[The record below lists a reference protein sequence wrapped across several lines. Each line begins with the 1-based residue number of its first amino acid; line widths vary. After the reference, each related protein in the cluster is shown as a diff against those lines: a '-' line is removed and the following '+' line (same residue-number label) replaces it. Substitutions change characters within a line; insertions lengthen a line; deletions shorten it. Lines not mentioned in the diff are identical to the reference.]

1 MSEKMEEMGK
11 TGSKYDVIII
21 GAGIG
26 GLTCG
31 SYLAKA
37 GKKVLICEQQSKPG
51 GCCTSFKRDE
61 FTFEAS
67 IHWLSGLGKG
77 KFIYKI
83 LEELEIQDKIE
94 FIRFDP
100 VYRLIGKDF
109 ELVLSSDIAKFEEDL
124 VSMFPAERKSIHK
137 LISKCASI
145 AKHPL
150 KMLRYM
156 KKTNEEIID
165 PLFRDQK
172 LKKILYRLMP
182 PKYSLSNQIGMVSKG
197 DYRYPKKGTSQALS
211 NLLAE
216 TFQANGGDL
225 SLNTMVNKILIE
237 NGVARG
243 VELPN
248 GEQIKASYVIS
259 NGDARLTFLKL
270 VGKEWLSEEFIKELK
285 REVCASLFLVSLGM
299 DLDLKETRFGG
310 EMIHYILDLD
320 ELETSDPNKCPIELI
335 IYSNRDPSLAPPG
348 KSTVAI
354 AAGIPYDYMN
364 KWKSEDGE
372 RGEEYRKLKEEVADH
387 LIKTAENVIPG
398 LSEHIVCKDIAT
410 PLTYERYTLNSKGS
424 MMGWDPTP
432 ENMRKMFKMR
442 KQDTPIKNL
451 YQVGHWTFPGGGVPT
466 VMISGKNCAK
476 QVLRKSKKER
486 M

>member
-1 MSEKMEEMGK
+1 
-11 TGSKYDVIII
+11 
-21 GAGIG
+21 
-26 GLTCG
+26 
-31 SYLAKA
+31 
-37 GKKVLICEQQSKPG
+37 
-51 GCCTSFKRDE
+51 
-61 FTFEAS
+61 
-67 IHWLSGLGKG
+67 
-77 KFIYKI
+77 
-83 LEELEIQDKIE
+83 
-94 FIRFDP
+94 
-100 VYRLIGKDF
+100 
-109 ELVLSSDIAKFEEDL
+109 
-124 VSMFPAERKSIHK
+124 
-137 LISKCASI
+137 
-145 AKHPL
+145 
-150 KMLRYM
+150 M

-216 TFQANGGDL
+216 TYQANGGDL
-225 SLNTMVNKILIE
+225 SLNMMVNKILIE

-243 VELPN
+243 VELAN
-248 GEQIKASYVIS
+248 EEQIKASYVIS

-270 VGKEWLSEEFIKELK
+270 VGKEWLGEEFVKELK
-285 REVCASLFLVSLGM
+285 REVCASLFLVSLGVNM
-299 DLDLKETRFGG
+299 DLKEKFGG
-310 EMIHYILDLD
+310 EMIHYIPDLD
-320 ELETSDPNKCPIELI
+320 ELETSDPSKCPIEII

-354 AAGIPYDYMN
+354 AAGIPHDYMN
-364 KWKSEDGE
+364 NWNTENGE
-372 RGEEYRKLKEEVADH
+372 RGEAYRKLKEEVADQ
-387 LIKTAENVIPG
+387 LIKTAGNVIPG

-432 ENMRKMFKMR
+432 ENMSKMFKTR

-451 YQVGHWTFPGGGVPT
+451 YQVGHWTFPGGGAPT

-476 QVLRKSKKER
+476 QILKRSKKEGR
-486 M
+486 

>member
-1 MSEKMEEMGK
+1 MEQEIK
-11 TGSKYDVIII
+11 KEYDVIII

-37 GKKVLICEQQSKPG
+37 GKKVLICEQHSKPG
-51 GCCTSFKRDE
+51 GYCTSFKRDG

-77 KFIYKI
+77 EFIYKI

-100 VYRLIGKDF
+100 VYRLIGRDF
-109 ELVLSSDIAKFEEDL
+109 ELILSSDLAKFEEDL
-124 VSMFPAERKSIHK
+124 VNMFPAEREHIHK
-137 LISKCASI
+137 FISKCVNI

-150 KMLRYM
+150 KMLRYL
-156 KKTNEEIID
+156 KKTNEEIIA

-182 PKYSLSNQIGMVSKG
+182 PNYSLSNQIGMVSKG

-216 TFQANGGDL
+216 TYQANGGDL
-225 SLNTMVNKILIE
+225 SLNMVVNKILIE

-243 VELPN
+243 VELAN

-270 VGKEWLSEEFIKELK
+270 VGKEWLDEEFVKELK
-285 REVCASLFLVSLGM
+285 REVCASLFLVSLGVNM
-299 DLDLKETRFGG
+299 DLKEKFGG
-310 EMIHYILDLD
+310 EMIHYIPDLD
-320 ELETSDPNKCPIELI
+320 ELETSDPSKCPIEII
-335 IYSNRDPSLAPPG
+335 IYSNRDLSLAPPG

-364 KWKSEDGE
+364 NWNTENGE
-372 RGEEYRKLKEEVADH
+372 RGEAYRKLKEEVADQ
-387 LIKTAENVIPG
+387 LIKTAGNVIPR
-398 LSEHIVCKDIAT
+398 LSEHIACKDIAT

-432 ENMRKMFKMR
+432 ENMSKMFKTR

-451 YQVGHWTFPGGGVPT
+451 YQVGHWTFPGGGAPT

-476 QVLRKSKKER
+476 QILKRSKKEGR
-486 M
+486 